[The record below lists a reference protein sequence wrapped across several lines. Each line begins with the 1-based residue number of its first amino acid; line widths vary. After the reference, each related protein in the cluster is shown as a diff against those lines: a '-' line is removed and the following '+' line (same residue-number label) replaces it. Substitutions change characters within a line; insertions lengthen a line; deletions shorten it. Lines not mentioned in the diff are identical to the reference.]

1 MATTLPPRTSRAS
14 RSGPSAPDAPRRA
27 LAALRASPG
36 GALLAALLLVC
47 LYAAFADGAVGLPES
62 AWVQTSIALIAL
74 VAAGAWLFDQGLALR
89 APRRAWVGIALL
101 AAFAVWAGV
110 SLLWSVTPDRSWG
123 ELNRALSYALFAVL
137 AVGVGASLPRS
148 AERLAVGWLIVAL
161 AVALYALGGKIAPGL
176 NIPGLFDLNHTSEL
190 SRLREPIGYWN
201 ALGLVCALGAPIAVR
216 LAVDAQHTRLV
227 RLAGLVAL
235 WVLLVTLALSYSRG
249 GLLALGVAVVITTWL
264 AGGRLRGLLAL
275 AVAGLAT
282 LPAVGLAFV
291 DPALAGAGTELGP
304 RILAGRRLAA
314 VMAVCL
320 VALLAAGWALTL
332 LERRVRWSPETS
344 ARVWRAAA
352 VGAAVLAVL
361 GLVGVAASDRGLGG
375 SAQALA
381 DAFTGDDAAEIS
393 DPGRLATVNS
403 ANRWGWWQ
411 EAVGAFSDRP
421 LGGWGASS
429 FPVVHRLYRDTP
441 VDVAQPHSVPLQFLA
456 ETGIVGAGLA
466 LGGLGLLLATALAR
480 VRSLPRGR
488 ERDMSAALLAGGC
501 AWLVHGLVDWDW
513 DIPAVTLPVLA
524 FLGVLCALRPEERM
538 GPSPAAPPAAPPGPV
553 GRGAVLAVVA
563 GLLCFVLAS
572 AIAPAW
578 SQSLAQDALVASGEA
593 ATPEERADAAADAE
607 LAARIDPLAVE
618 PLLAGATVATSR
630 ERLVDAKAM
639 LVEAVERQPFS
650 VRAWQALAQLS
661 VFTADRDTYARAAE
675 RALEVDPAGATSRG
689 LVEGSGAFIA
699 PPELS
704 PTATGT
710 PLTPSFVPDPAAP
723 GAVPA
728 PAAPPAP
735 QQPAPEAVPSP

>member
-14 RSGPSAPDAPRRA
+14 RSGPSVPDALRRA
-27 LAALRASPG
+27 LVALRGSPG
-36 GALLAALLLVC
+36 SALLVALLAVC

-89 APRRAWVGIALL
+89 APRRAWVGIGLL

-110 SLLWSVTPDRSWG
+110 SLLWSVAPDRSWG
-123 ELNRALSYALFAVL
+123 ELNRSLSYALFAVL
-137 AVGVGASLPRS
+137 AVGVGSSLPR
-148 AERLAVGWLIVAL
+148 APERLAVGWLAVAV
-161 AVALYALGGKIAPGL
+161 AVALYALGGKLAPGVS
-176 NIPGLFDLNHTSEL
+176 IPGLFDLDHTSDF
-190 SRLREPIGYWN
+190 SRLREPVGYWN
-201 ALGLVCALGAPIAVR
+201 ALALVCVLGAPVAVR
-216 LAVDAQHTRLV
+216 LAVDTQATRV
-227 RLAGLVAL
+227 ARLAGLGGL
-235 WVLLVTLALSYSRG
+235 WLLLVTLALTYSRG
-249 GLLALGVAVVITTWL
+249 GLVALGVAVAITTWL
-264 AGGRLRGLLAL
+264 AGGRLRGLLVLGVA
-275 AVAGLAT
+275 AVAA
-282 LPAVGLAFV
+282 LPAVALAFL
-291 DPALAGAGTELGP
+291 DPALAGTGTELGP

-320 VALLAAGWALTL
+320 AALLATGWGLMV
-332 LERRVRWSPETS
+332 LEDRVRWSPRAS
-344 ARVWRAAA
+344 ARVWRVAA
-352 VGAAVLAVL
+352 VGAVVLAL
-361 GLVGVAASDRGLGG
+361 LGVAGVAVSERGIGG

-381 DAFTGDDAAEIS
+381 DAFTGDDTAEIS

-411 EAVGAFSDRP
+411 EAVGAFADRP

-429 FPVVHRLYRDTP
+429 FPVVHRLYRDEP
-441 VDVAQPHSVPLQFLA
+441 VSVAQPHSVPLQFLA
-456 ETGIVGAGLA
+456 ETGIVGAALA

-488 ERDMSAALLAGGC
+488 GRDMSAALLAGGC
-501 AWLVHGLVDWDW
+501 AWLVHGLADWDW

-524 FLGVLCALRPEERM
+524 FLGVLCARRPEERT
-538 GPSPAAPPAAPPGPV
+538 GAPPAVPPGPPGGPG
-553 GRGAVLAVVA
+553 GRGAALAVVA
-563 GLLCFVLAS
+563 ALLCFVLAS

-578 SQSLAQDALVASGEA
+578 SRSLTQDALVASGEA

-618 PLLAGATVATSR
+618 PLLAGATVAVSR

-650 VRAWQALAQLS
+650 LRAWEALARLS
-661 VFTADRDTYARAAE
+661 ILIADRETYMLAAR
-675 RALEVDPAGATSRG
+675 RVLELDPAGGTSRG
-689 LVEGSGAFIA
+689 LVERSGPIVA
-699 PPELS
+699 PPQLS

-723 GAVPA
+723 GAVPD
-728 PAAPPAP
+728 PTAPPAP
-735 QQPAPEAVPSP
+735 QPPAPGSAPSP

>member
-1 MATTLPPRTSRAS
+1 MATTLSPRTSRAS
-14 RSGPSAPDAPRRA
+14 GSGSSAPDAPRRA
-27 LAALRASPG
+27 LVALRASPG
-36 GALLAALLLVC
+36 GALLIALLVVC
-47 LYAAFADGAVGLPES
+47 LYAAFADGAVGLPEA
-62 AWVQTSIALIAL
+62 AWVQASIALLAL
-74 VAAGAWLFDQGLALR
+74 VAAGAWLFDQGLMLR

-101 AAFAVWAGV
+101 AAFAAWAGV
-110 SLLWSVTPDRSWG
+110 SLLWSVAPDRSLG
-123 ELNRALSYALFAVL
+123 EVNRTLSYALFAVM
-137 AVGVGASLPRS
+137 AVGVGSSLPG
-148 AERLAVGWLIVAL
+148 AAQRLAVGWLAVAL
-161 AVALYALGGKIAPGL
+161 AVALYALGGKIAPGV
-176 NIPGLFDLNHTSEL
+176 NIPGLFDLNHTSDF
-190 SRLREPIGYWN
+190 SRLREPVGYWN

-216 LAVDAQHTRLV
+216 LAVDPQHRRLV
-227 RLAGLVAL
+227 RLAGLAAL
-235 WVLLVTLALSYSRG
+235 WVLLVTLALTYSRG

-264 AGGRLRGLLAL
+264 AGGRLRGLLVL

-282 LPAVGLAFV
+282 LPAVGLAFL
-291 DPALAGAGTELGP
+291 DPALAAEGTELGP
-304 RILAGRRLAA
+304 RIVAGGRLAA

-320 VALLAAGWALTL
+320 AALLAAGWVLMV
-332 LERRVRWSPETS
+332 LEPRARWSPRAS
-344 ARVWRAAA
+344 ALVWRAAA
-352 VGAAVLAVL
+352 VGAVAVALV

-381 DAFTGDDAAEIS
+381 DAFTGDDAAEVS
-393 DPGRLATVNS
+393 APGRLATVNS

-429 FPVVHRLYRDTP
+429 FPVVHRLYRDAP

-456 ETGIVGAGLA
+456 ETGIVGAALA

-524 FLGVLCALRPEERM
+524 FLGVLCARRPEERA
-538 GPSPAAPPAAPPGPV
+538 GAPGAPPGPG
-553 GRGAVLAVVA
+553 GRAAALAVVA

-578 SQSLAQDALVASGEA
+578 SQSLTQDALVASGEA

-607 LAARIDPLAVE
+607 LAARIDPLAIE
-618 PLLAGATVATSR
+618 PLLAGATVAASR

-639 LVEAVERQPFS
+639 LIEAVERQPYS
-650 VRAWQALAQLS
+650 VRAWQALARLS
-661 VFTADRDTYARAAE
+661 VFTADRDTYRRAAQ
-675 RALEVDPAGATSRG
+675 RVLELDPAGVTSRD
-689 LVEGSGAFIA
+689 LVERSGAFVA
-699 PPELS
+699 PPQLS

-728 PAAPPAP
+728 PAVPPAP
-735 QQPAPEAVPSP
+735 PQPAPEAAPTP

>member
-1 MATTLPPRTSRAS
+1 
-14 RSGPSAPDAPRRA
+14 SGPSASDAPRRA
-27 LAALRASPG
+27 LDALRASPG
-36 GALLAALLLVC
+36 GTLLLALLLVC

-62 AWVQTSIALIAL
+62 ARVQTAIALLSL

-89 APRRAWVGIALL
+89 APRRAWVGIGLL
-101 AAFAVWAGV
+101 GAFAVWAAI
-110 SLLWSVTPDRSWG
+110 SLLWSVAPDRSWG
-123 ELNRALSYALFAVL
+123 EVNRTLSYVLFAVL
-137 AVGVGASLPRS
+137 AVGVGSSLPRA
-148 AERLAVGWLIVAL
+148 AERLAVGWLVV
-161 AVALYALGGKIAPGL
+161 AVAVSLYALGGKIAPGV
-176 NIPGLFDLNHTSEL
+176 NIPGLLDLNHTSDF

-201 ALGLVCALGAPIAVR
+201 ALGLVCALGAPVAVR
-216 LAVDAQHTRLV
+216 LAVDTQYTRLV
-227 RLAGLVAL
+227 RLAGLGAL

-249 GLLALGVAVVITTWL
+249 GLLALGVAVIITTWL
-264 AGGRLRGLLAL
+264 AGGRLRGLLVLAL
-275 AVAGLAT
+275 AGLAT
-282 LPAVGLAFV
+282 LPAVALAFL
-291 DPALAGAGTELGP
+291 DPALADAGTELGP

-320 VALLAAGWALTL
+320 AALLVAGWALMAF
-332 LERRVRWSPETS
+332 ERRVRWSPRAS

-352 VGAAVLAVL
+352 VGAVTLALL
-361 GLVGVAASDRGLGG
+361 GLAGVAASDRGVGG

-381 DAFTGDDAAEIS
+381 DAFTGDAAADIS
-393 DPGRLATVNS
+393 SPGRLATVNS

-411 EAVGAFSDRP
+411 EAAGAFSDRP

-429 FPVVHRLYRDTP
+429 FPVVHRLYRDGP
-441 VDVAQPHSVPLQFLA
+441 VNVAQPHSVPLQFLA
-456 ETGIVGAGLA
+456 ETGIVGAALA

-488 ERDMSAALLAGGC
+488 GRDMSAALVAGGC

-524 FLGVLCALRPEERM
+524 FLGVLCARRPEERT
-538 GPSPAAPPAAPPGPV
+538 GGPPAAPTGPG
-553 GRGAVLAVVA
+553 GRGAALAVIA

-578 SQSLAQDALVASGEA
+578 SQSLTQDALVASGEA

-618 PLLAGATVATSR
+618 PLLAGATVAASR

-650 VRAWQALAQLS
+650 VRAWDALARLS
-661 VFTADRDTYARAAE
+661 IFTADRDTYARAAQ
-675 RALEVDPAGATSRG
+675 RVLELDPAGATSRG

-699 PPELS
+699 PPALS

-710 PLTPSFVPDPAAP
+710 PLTPSFVPDAAAP

-735 QQPAPEAVPSP
+735 PQPGPEAPPSP